1 MRTILAT
8 LAISTFGLALGAP
21 AAYSNTLTPDGG
33 LFPKRD
39 NLFIQAT
46 DLPLREALMLIC
58 DKGGYNVAL
67 SSAIG
72 RSKVDLNLRGVT
84 LDEAFTSLLLANGLS
99 YKKSGKTL
107 IIRPSEE

>member
-1 MRTILAT
+1 MRAIPAILAI
-8 LAISTFGLALGAP
+8 LSLVLCLGHGRAQ
-21 AAYSNTLTPDGG
+21 ANTLTPDGG

-39 NLFIQAT
+39 SLFIQAT

-67 SSAIG
+67 ASDVG
-72 RSKVDLNLRGVT
+72 RTKVDLNLRGVT

-99 YKKSGKTL
+99 YKKTGKTL
-107 IIRPSEE
+107 IIRPDQE

>member
-1 MRTILAT
+1 MRKILAT
-8 LAISTFGLALGAP
+8 LAISAVCQASGPGTALA
-21 AAYSNTLTPDGG
+21 NTLTPDGG

-67 SSAIG
+67 ASTIG
-72 RSKVDLNLRGVT
+72 RAKVDLNLRGVT
-84 LDEAFTSLLLANGLS
+84 LDEAFTSLLLANGLT

-107 IIRPSEE
+107 IIRPGDE

>member
-1 MRTILAT
+1 MRALLAALTIGT
-8 LAISTFGLALGAP
+8 LGLALCAP
-21 AAYSNTLTPDGG
+21 AASGNTLTPDGG

-39 NLFIQAT
+39 SLFIQAT

-58 DKGGYNVAL
+58 DKGGYNIAL
-67 SSAIG
+67 ASELG
-72 RSKVDLNLRGVT
+72 RTKVDLNLRGVT

-107 IIRPSEE
+107 IIRPGDE